1 MVFAGAGND
10 IVSVGGGSD
19 IVSLGAGD
27 DVAHFVMPP
36 LDNGSSQ
43 VQTVIWG
50 GDGAD
55 SFYFADNTYVLSVSV
70 DGITEDLLKNLSTSA
85 LFSLFN
91 YDNEWSY
98 DYIIINLEQQDKIFV
113 EGTEITNAVV
123 VQDIENEDTG
133 FVFDYTF
140 DHHGNDGW
148 DWHYSESMTRTETRS
163 QMDYFDTPGFDQT
176 ALSGGANGL
185 VAIFGHFVLEGF
197 VDGAAG
203 IHFVG
208 DGITGRLEVTT
219 TVQQINVTSSDTT
232 RYDPSKN
239 AAYIVPKTYDLVGDP
254 TSEHEVRWEGFHL
267 RPDGYENNT
276 VPTVDLTNLQRDAD
290 NVLAGNAD
298 EQDFHGWGGRDTVD
312 YSASSEGVSL
322 DLDYGGDGGDASG
335 DTFDSVENVIGTA
348 FDDTLWGSA
357 TGNVFTGNAGDDSLY
372 GWLGDDTLLG
382 GAGNDHLENGIGN
395 DIVLGGEGNDFVVAD
410 VGNDSI
416 DGGDGSD
423 TVALSGGNIAEY
435 TIFRTA
441 DDAVTIVG
449 ALDGID
455 MLLDVEIIALG
466 GQNYN
471 VSDLAP
477 LLQTAA
483 LIEGTAADDSLNGTA
498 SNDIINGLE
507 GDDTI
512 TADNGSD
519 IVNAGA
525 GDDVINGGAGNDVIN
540 AGDGDDTV
548 IFTGVFSDFTLAAV
562 DTHTVLVQ
570 ADGINSIIRDAE
582 MITFGA
588 PEGGSDHS
596 VDIAA
601 SLMHMWRASSL
612 AQMAPTQFKVRP
624 DAMLYMG
631 MAAAIRSL
639 PKAVTMSKQGPAM
652 M

>member
-27 DVAHFVMPP
+27 DLAHFVMPP

-232 RYDPSKN
+232 TREFAGTDG
-239 AAYIVPKTYDLVGDP
+239 ADTIQG
-254 TSEHEVRWEGFHL
+254 TS
-267 RPDGYENNT
+267 
-276 VPTVDLTNLQRDAD
+276 
-290 NVLAGNAD
+290 
-298 EQDFHGWGGRDTVD
+298 GRDVI
-312 YSASSEGVSL
+312 YG
-322 DLDYGGDGGDASG
+322 YGGSDTIFAKGGDHVEAGSG
-335 DTFDSVENVIGTA
+335 NDVIH
-348 FDDTLWGSA
+348 
-357 TGNVFTGNAGDDSLY
+357 AGDGSNDLY
-372 GWLGDDTLLG
+372 GGT
-382 GAGNDHLENGIGN
+382 
-395 DIVLGGEGNDFVVAD
+395 
-410 VGNDSI
+410 
-416 DGGDGSD
+416 GSD
-423 TVALSGGNIAEY
+423 TVIFDGPRSSYILSVYDDVTVQIDGPNTTIWVEDGEWLVFDDPDSEVDEIVNIDDFLNGDTGSSAAEGDVA
-435 TIFRTA
+435 TTSTHVAAPESVSIESASGETSEASLTA
-441 DDAVTIVG
+441 SA
-449 ALDGID
+449 
-455 MLLDVEIIALG
+455 EIISFPMINTMERHDIQPIALESAAHG
-466 GQNYN
+466 DGANSEFSADVISLQDFMNSHEE
-471 VSDLAP
+471 VTSDSDLWFEP
-477 LLQTAA
+477 EP
-483 LIEGTAADDSLNGTA
+483 I
-498 SNDIINGLE
+498 
-507 GDDTI
+507 
-512 TADNGSD
+512 GS
-519 IVNAGA
+519 
-525 GDDVINGGAGNDVIN
+525 VI
-540 AGDGDDTV
+540 
-548 IFTGVFSDFTLAAV
+548 
-562 DTHTVLVQ
+562 
-570 ADGINSIIRDAE
+570 
-582 MITFGA
+582 
-588 PEGGSDHS
+588 
-596 VDIAA
+596 
-601 SLMHMWRASSL
+601 
-612 AQMAPTQFKVRP
+612 
-624 DAMLYMG
+624 
-631 MAAAIRSL
+631 
-639 PKAVTMSKQGPAM
+639 
-652 M
+652 

>member
-1 MVFAGAGND
+1 MAEDAGNDMVFAGAGND

-27 DVAHFVMPP
+27 DLAHFVMPP

-163 QMDYFDTPGFDQT
+163 QMDYFDTPGFDHT

-232 RYDPSKN
+232 TR
-239 AAYIVPKTYDLVGDP
+239 
-254 TSEHEVRWEGFHL
+254 E
-267 RPDGYENNT
+267 
-276 VPTVDLTNLQRDAD
+276 
-290 NVLAGNAD
+290 LAGTDGAD
-298 EQDFHGWGGRDTVD
+298 TIQGTSGRDVI
-312 YSASSEGVSL
+312 
-322 DLDYGGDGGDASG
+322 YG
-335 DTFDSVENVIGTA
+335 
-348 FDDTLWGSA
+348 
-357 TGNVFTGNAGDDSLY
+357 Y
-372 GWLGDDTLLG
+372 G
-382 GAGNDHLENGIGN
+382 
-395 DIVLGGEGNDFVVAD
+395 
-410 VGNDSI
+410 
-416 DGGDGSD
+416 GSD
-423 TVALSGGNIAEY
+423 TIFAKGG
-435 TIFRTA
+435 
-441 DDAVTIVG
+441 DH
-449 ALDGID
+449 
-455 MLLDVEIIALG
+455 VEA
-466 GQNYN
+466 
-471 VSDLAP
+471 
-477 LLQTAA
+477 
-483 LIEGTAADDSLNGTA
+483 
-498 SNDIINGLE
+498 
-507 GDDTI
+507 
-512 TADNGSD
+512 GS
-519 IVNAGA
+519 
-525 GDDVINGGAGNDVIN
+525 GNDVIH
-540 AGDGDDTV
+540 AGD
-548 IFTGVFSDFTLAAV
+548 
-562 DTHTVLVQ
+562 
-570 ADGINSIIRDAE
+570 
-582 MITFGA
+582 
-588 PEGGSDHS
+588 
-596 VDIAA
+596 
-601 SLMHMWRASSL
+601 
-612 AQMAPTQFKVRP
+612 
-624 DAMLYMG
+624 
-631 MAAAIRSL
+631 
-639 PKAVTMSKQGPAM
+639 
-652 M
+652 